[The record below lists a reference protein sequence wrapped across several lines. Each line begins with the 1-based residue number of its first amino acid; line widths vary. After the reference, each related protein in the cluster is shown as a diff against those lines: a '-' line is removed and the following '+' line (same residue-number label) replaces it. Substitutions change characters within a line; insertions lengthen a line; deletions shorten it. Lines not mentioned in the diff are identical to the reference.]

1 MTITYKAPTDLRGR
15 RRGLDPLDADFE
27 RLIGAATVDGV
38 LCIAL
43 LHAPYA
49 TARAYGLTEEQA
61 ALLADIKADTLTTFA
76 AALLQRLYPS
86 EQETAGLSTQLTAVT
101 TCNSHE
107 TRRTLL
113 QNEQTAQCLVSAPDM
128 STTSPMPDDLTYGE
142 GSRVLSPEAAT
153 TATRQ
158 LAMTTEHPMA
168 WEEESNYG
176 GW

>member
-38 LCIAL
+38 LRIAL

-49 TARAYGLTEEQA
+49 AARAYGLTEEQA

-76 AALLQRLYPS
+76 AALLRHLYPS
-86 EQETAGLSTQLTAVT
+86 GQETAGLSTQLTAVST
-101 TCNSHE
+101 RNNHE
-107 TRRTLL
+107 TRRTLP
-113 QNEQTAQCLVSAPDM
+113 QVEQTAQCLVSAPDM
-128 STTSPMPDDLTYGE
+128 STTSLMPDDPTYGE
-142 GSRVLSPEAAT
+142 GSRVLSSEAAT
-153 TATRQ
+153 TAARH
-158 LAMTTEHPMA
+158 LAVTTEQLMA
-168 WEEESNYG
+168 WEEESNHG